1 MIIVVA
7 ILLLGAILIPV
18 YLHSDEITQ
27 VIILSATFIVTV
39 ITILCGIGYYSEK
52 IACER
57 VAKKQGFECS
67 FSFFEGCMVKYNGQ
81 WRAYDK
87 LRFTDE
93 QHKEP

>member
-1 MIIVVA
+1 MIIIVA
-7 ILLLGAILIPV
+7 VLVLGAILIPL
-18 YLHSDEITQ
+18 YLHADEFTQ
-27 VIILSATFIVTV
+27 AIILSVTV
-39 ITILCGIGYYSEK
+39 IATVITVLVSIGYYSEK

-57 VAKKQGFECS
+57 TAKKQGFECS

-87 LRFTDE
+87 IRFTDE